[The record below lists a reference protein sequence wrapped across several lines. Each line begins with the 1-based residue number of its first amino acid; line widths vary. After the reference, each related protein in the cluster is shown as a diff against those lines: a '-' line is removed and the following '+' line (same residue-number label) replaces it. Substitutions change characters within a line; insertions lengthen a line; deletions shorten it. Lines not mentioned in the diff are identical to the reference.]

1 MHATIRHYGN
11 APGLFDGVIA
21 NEGTIR
27 ELLQGIEGFRA
38 YYIVRTGDVSAISI
52 SVYDDRAGAEASTAA
67 AREWIAAN
75 LPDLTAS
82 PPEVYDGEV
91 GLAI

>member
-11 APGLFDGVIA
+11 APGLVDGVTA
-21 NEGTIR
+21 NEEEISK
-27 ELLQGIEGFRA
+27 LLQGIEGFRA

-75 LPDLTAS
+75 LPDLKGS